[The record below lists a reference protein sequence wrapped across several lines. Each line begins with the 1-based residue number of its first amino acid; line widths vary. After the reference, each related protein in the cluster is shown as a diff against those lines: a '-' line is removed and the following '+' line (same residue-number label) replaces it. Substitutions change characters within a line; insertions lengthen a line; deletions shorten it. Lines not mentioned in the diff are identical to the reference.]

1 MKKLL
6 LACLVVC
13 SLVLPAVAQD
23 KRLATF
29 KKVFVM
35 PVDDLGV
42 DVPISKCVAKHL
54 PDNLPAEVVTRK
66 EDADVVLKV
75 AGNIPSATTRAIVG
89 MFGGTPSGHLFVEL
103 PDGARL
109 WDDGAKLRRAIGK
122 YGRLDSADGDET
134 VECGLADELHGV
146 DRRSALPFQ
155 QNRRD
160 RGVRFQ
166 SKRTMIARRG
176 IGGNQL
182 PQPGA

>member
-1 MKKLL
+1 VFVKKLL

-134 VECGLADELHGV
+134 VECGLADELLGTL
-146 DRRSALPFQ
+146 RSAMKKA
-155 QNRRD
+155 RD
-160 RGVRFQ
+160 R
-166 SKRTMIARRG
+166 K
-176 IGGNQL
+176 
-182 PQPGA
+182 